1 MDAMNF
7 NFLCDEPPP
16 PSKASVGIIGA
27 GPSGLAAAGYLSCLG
42 HAVEVYDKLPK
53 PGGLMLFGIPGH
65 RIPRQRIEAGTL
77 RLARRYGVVFHCRTK
92 ICCSAPLF
100 EEEGDHFCADVKGLG
115 DLVKRHDAIM
125 IATGSWR
132 SRKLGIPGEALP
144 GVLSGLEFLFPIRAA
159 LYSAPN
165 VKTPDVAGKR
175 VVVIGAGHSAV
186 DVVHSAV
193 ALGAASVDLL
203 YRRSRHE
210 APCGGFEVERMEA
223 AGAVWRELVTPV
235 RILGTDRVAG
245 IEFRQKDL
253 GPPDADGHRCALPES
268 DRLVSL
274 DADLVVAAIG
284 EVATPPFAKELGLES
299 VRKGE
304 VRWLNMTAIE
314 NVFVAGDA
322 LTGPSKIGKAIY
334 SGLRAARSLGH
345 WLELKAQNRQT
356 EFAGDERISRE
367 ADRFPGGGF
376 KDAPRVRE

>member
-1 MDAMNF
+1 MEAMNF
-7 NFLCDEPPP
+7 NFACDEPPP
-16 PSKASVGIIGA
+16 PSGASIGIIGA

-42 HAVEVYDKLPK
+42 HAVEVYDKMPK

-65 RIPRQRIEAGTL
+65 RIPRERIEAGTR
-77 RLARRYGVVFHCRTK
+77 RLARRYGVVFHTCTK

-100 EEEGDHFCADVKGLG
+100 EEEGDHFATEVRGLG
-115 DLVKRHDAIM
+115 DMVKKHDAIM

-132 SRKLGIPGEALP
+132 SRRLGVPGEDLP

-159 LYSAPN
+159 HYCAPG
-165 VKTPDVAGKR
+165 VKAPDVAGKR

-186 DVVHSAV
+186 DVAHGAV
-193 ALGAASVDLL
+193 ALGAATVDLL
-203 YRRSRHE
+203 YRRSRRE
-210 APCGGFEVERMEA
+210 APCGALEIERLEA
-223 AGAVWRELVTPV
+223 AGVRWRERAVPV
-235 RILGTDRVAG
+235 RVLGEGAAAG
-245 IEFRQKDL
+245 LEYLCRQEGGETL
-253 GPPDADGHRCALPES
+253 ETLA
-268 DRLVSL
+268 
-274 DADLVVAAIG
+274 ADLVVAAIG

-322 LTGPSKIGKAIY
+322 LTGPSKIGKAVY
-334 SGLRAARSLGH
+334 SGLRAARSLGN

-356 EFAGDERISRE
+356 EFAGDGLISGE

-376 KDAPRVRE
+376 RDAPRSPGE

>member
-1 MDAMNF
+1 MEAMNF

-16 PSKASVGIIGA
+16 PSGASVGIIGA

-42 HAVEVYDKLPK
+42 HAVEVYDKMPK

-65 RIPRQRIEAGTL
+65 RIPRERIEAGT
-77 RLARRYGVVFHCRTK
+77 RQLARRYGVIFHTHTK

-100 EEEGDHFCADVKGLG
+100 EEEGDHFATDVKGLG
-115 DLVKRHDAIM
+115 DMVKKHDAIM

-132 SRKLGIPGEALP
+132 SRRMGVPGETLP
-144 GVLSGLEFLFPIRAA
+144 GVYTGLEFLFPIRAA
-159 LYSAPN
+159 CYCAPG
-165 VKTPDVAGKR
+165 VTAPDVAGKR

-186 DVVHSAV
+186 DVAHGAV
-193 ALGAASVDLL
+193 ALGAAEVVML
-203 YRRSRHE
+203 YRRTRAE
-210 APCGGFEVERMEA
+210 APCGRLEIERLEA
-223 AGAVWRELVTPV
+223 AGVRWLEGCAPT
-235 RILGTDRVAG
+235 RILGEEAVSG
-245 IEFRQKDL
+245 IEFRRRVPGGDL
-253 GPPDADGHRCALPES
+253 LATLAADM
-268 DRLVSL
+268 
-274 DADLVVAAIG
+274 VVAAIG

-334 SGLRAARSLGH
+334 SGLRAARSLAN

-356 EFAGDERISRE
+356 EFSGDELISRE
-367 ADRFPGGGF
+367 ADRFPGGDF
-376 KDAPRVRE
+376 KDAPRIRGL

>member
-16 PSKASVGIIGA
+16 PSGASVGIIGA

-53 PGGLMLFGIPGH
+53 PGGLMLFGIPGY
-65 RIPRQRIEAGTL
+65 RIPRERIEAGTL
-77 RLARRYGVVFHCRTK
+77 RMARRYGVVFHTHTK

-100 EEEGDHFCADVKGLG
+100 EEEGDHFATEVKGLG
-115 DLVKRHDAIM
+115 DMVKKHDAIM
-125 IATGSWR
+125 IATGSWK
-132 SRKLGIPGEALP
+132 SRKLSIPGEELP

-159 LYSAPN
+159 HYCAPG
-165 VKTPDVAGKR
+165 VKAPDVSGRR

-186 DVVHSAV
+186 DVAHGAV
-193 ALGAASVDLL
+193 ALGAASVHVL
-203 YRRSRHE
+203 YRRGRAD
-210 APCGGFEVERMEA
+210 APCGTLEIERLERAGVTWNERCVPVEVRGDA
-223 AGAVWRELVTPV
+223 AVSAIDFKRGDAVET
-235 RILGTDRVAG
+235 
-245 IEFRQKDL
+245 
-253 GPPDADGHRCALPES
+253 LP
-268 DRLVSL
+268 
-274 DADLVVAAIG
+274 ADLVVAAIG
-284 EVATPPFAKELGLES
+284 EVATPPFARELGLES

-334 SGLRAARSLGH
+334 SGLRAARSLAQ

-356 EFAGDERISRE
+356 EFTADELISRE

-376 KDAPRVRE
+376 RDAPRVRGL

>member
-1 MDAMNF
+1 MNF

-16 PSKASVGIIGA
+16 PSGASVGIVGA

-42 HAVEVYDKLPK
+42 HAVEVYDKMPK

-65 RIPRQRIEAGTL
+65 RIPKERIEAGTM
-77 RLARRYGVVFHCRTK
+77 RLARRYGVIFHTHTK

-100 EEEGDHFCADVKGLG
+100 EEEGDHFCTDVKGLG
-115 DLVKRHDAIM
+115 DMIKKHDAIM

-132 SRKLGIPGEALP
+132 SRRLEIPGEDLP

-159 LYSAPN
+159 QYCAPN
-165 VKTPDVAGKR
+165 VKAPDVAGR
-175 VVVIGAGHSAV
+175 RIVVIGAGHSAV
-186 DVVHSAV
+186 DVAHGAV

-203 YRRSRHE
+203 YRRGRSE
-210 APCGGFEVERMEA
+210 APCGTIEIERLEA
-223 AGAVWRELVTPV
+223 AGVTWHERAVPV
-235 RILGTDRVAG
+235 RVLGDIGVTG
-245 IEFRQKDL
+245 IEYRRKYPGAANGEEL
-253 GPPDADGHRCALPES
+253 MSLPADI
-268 DRLVSL
+268 
-274 DADLVVAAIG
+274 VVAAIG

-299 VRKGE
+299 VRKGD

-334 SGLRAARSLGH
+334 SGLRAARSLGN

-356 EFAGDERISRE
+356 EFVGDELISQE
-367 ADRFPGGGF
+367 AERFPGGAF
-376 KDAPRVRE
+376 KDAPRVRGG

>member
-1 MDAMNF
+1 MEAMNF

-16 PSKASVGIIGA
+16 PSGASVGIIGA

-42 HAVEVYDKLPK
+42 HAVEVYDKMPK

-65 RIPRQRIEAGTL
+65 RIPSGRIEAGTL
-77 RLARRYGVVFHCRTK
+77 RLARRYGVVFHTCTK

-100 EEEGDHFCADVKGLG
+100 EEAGDHFATDMRGLG
-115 DLVKRHDAIM
+115 DMVKKHDAIM

-132 SRKLGIPGEALP
+132 SRRLEVAGEDLA

-159 LYSAPN
+159 RYCAPG
-165 VKTPDVAGKR
+165 VTAPDVAGKR

-186 DVVHSAV
+186 DAAHGAV
-193 ALGAASVDLL
+193 ALGAAEVTML
-203 YRRSRHE
+203 YRRTRQE
-210 APCGGFEVERMEA
+210 APCGTLEIERLEA
-223 AGAVWRELVTPV
+223 AGVRWVEGCAPT
-235 RILGTDRVAG
+235 RILGSEAVSG
-245 IEFRQKDL
+245 LEFRRRVP
-253 GPPDADGHRCALPES
+253 GG
-268 DRLVSL
+268 DRLDTL
-274 DADLVVAAIG
+274 AAEVVVTAIG
-284 EVATPPFAKELGLES
+284 EVATPPFARELGLES

-334 SGLRAARSLGH
+334 SGLRAARSLGN

-356 EFAGDERISRE
+356 EFSGDGLISRE

-376 KDAPRVRE
+376 KDAPRVRGS

>member
-16 PSKASVGIIGA
+16 PSGASVGIIGA

-42 HAVEVYDKLPK
+42 HAVEVYDKMPK
-53 PGGLMLFGIPGH
+53 PGGLMLFGIPGY
-65 RIPRQRIEAGTL
+65 RIPRERIEAGTL
-77 RLARRYGVVFHCRTK
+77 RMARRYGVVFHTHTK

-100 EEEGDHFCADVKGLG
+100 EEEGDHFATEVKGLG
-115 DLVKRHDAIM
+115 DMVKKHDAIM
-125 IATGSWR
+125 IATGSWK
-132 SRKLGIPGEALP
+132 SRRLEVPGEELP

-159 LYSAPN
+159 HYCAPN
-165 VKTPDVAGKR
+165 VKAPDVAGRR

-186 DVVHSAV
+186 DVAHGAA
-193 ALGAASVDLL
+193 ALGAASVDVL
-203 YRRSRHE
+203 YRRGRAE
-210 APCGGFEVERMEA
+210 APCGSLEIERLERS
-223 AGAVWRELVTPV
+223 GVTWNERCVPV
-235 RILGTDRVAG
+235 RVLGEEAVAG
-245 IEFRQKDL
+245 IEFRR
-253 GPPDADGHRCALPES
+253 GGALES
-268 DRLVSL
+268 LP
-274 DADLVVAAIG
+274 ADLVVAAIG

-322 LTGPSKIGKAIY
+322 LTGPSKIGKAVY
-334 SGLRAARSLGH
+334 SGLRAARSLGN

-356 EFAGDERISRE
+356 EFAADELISRE

-376 KDAPRVRE
+376 RDAPRVRGL